1 MQEMERSKWL
11 KQIPQES
18 SEFIPT
24 DSNFTPKGFSITKL
38 FARRIYT
45 LFFET
50 KVITNPWVPS
60 KYIKK
65 GTFKKK
71 VRLALWWKKKGE
83 SNYLPA
89 GWGCAWIQ
97 TAAFTIHST
106 AALLGEA
113 EFRRALT
120 PKVLNTSH
128 SSSGRG
134 KKENFSLGIFV
145 CLFLVLVLS
154 LAPEKASKEQ

>member
-50 KVITNPWVPS
+50 KVITNPWV
-60 KYIKK
+60 
-65 GTFKKK
+65 
-71 VRLALWWKKKGE
+71 L
-83 SNYLPA
+83 
-89 GWGCAWIQ
+89 Q
-97 TAAFTIHST
+97 ST
-106 AALLGEA
+106 
-113 EFRRALT
+113 
-120 PKVLNTSH
+120 
-128 SSSGRG
+128 
-134 KKENFSLGIFV
+134 
-145 CLFLVLVLS
+145 
-154 LAPEKASKEQ
+154 